1 MTGAKGFIGSSLVP
15 YFLDRGI
22 GTLRVL
28 ERSLAP
34 GQASDENVDVLLGDL
49 LSPNDCSAFVT
60 GLDVVYYLA
69 HRNTPVNSDADFSS
83 DSMLNSIPLLNL
95 IQAIRNAGKKTHVV
109 YFSSGGAV
117 YGNSSDRIP
126 FKETDP
132 CVPVSSYGIQKLLA
146 EQYLR
151 LAAQQGI
158 LTATVLRVGNA
169 YGKLLPSQRMQGLI
183 GVVLSK
189 LLHREQVVIFGNPNN
204 VRDYIHVDDICSVC
218 EKVIDPFEEFSV
230 FNVANQAG
238 YSVLEV
244 IAIIEEVL
252 GQPFERVLAH
262 EDTRGQRLPDWCVL
276 DTARARRA
284 LSWAPQVSLHEGIMK
299 AVSATESIAS
309 PTKAS
314 R

>member
-1 MTGAKGFIGSSLVP
+1 
-15 YFLDRGI
+15 
-22 GTLRVL
+22 
-28 ERSLAP
+28 
-34 GQASDENVDVLLGDL
+34 
-49 LSPNDCSAFVT
+49 
-60 GLDVVYYLA
+60 
-69 HRNTPVNSDADFSS
+69 
-83 DSMLNSIPLLNL
+83 
-95 IQAIRNAGKKTHVV
+95 
-109 YFSSGGAV
+109 
-117 YGNSSDRIP
+117 
-126 FKETDP
+126 
-132 CVPVSSYGIQKLLA
+132 
-146 EQYLR
+146 
-151 LAAQQGI
+151 
-158 LTATVLRVGNA
+158 
-169 YGKLLPSQRMQGLI
+169 MQGLI

-276 DTARARRA
+276 DTARARRV
-284 LSWAPQVSLHEGIMK
+284 LSWAPQVSLQEGIMK

-309 PTKAS
+309 PAKAS
-314 R
+314 SH